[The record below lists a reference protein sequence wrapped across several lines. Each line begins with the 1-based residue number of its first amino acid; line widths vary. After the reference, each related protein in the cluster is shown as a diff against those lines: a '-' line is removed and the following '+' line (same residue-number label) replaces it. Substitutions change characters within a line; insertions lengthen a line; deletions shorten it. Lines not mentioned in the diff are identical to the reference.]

1 MSRTELDQGAGIA
14 GLLLGFLIGWYVAG
28 RSRKCRR

>member
-1 MSRTELDQGAGIA
+1 MSRTELDRTVGIA

-28 RSRKCRR
+28 RSQTCRR